1 MKIVNKIFNKIFN
14 KKNIKW
20 FALVLLLIIIILIFL
35 LRKKVDEVV
44 IENHNLY
51 QYLNGVK
58 VSYTGKIKINKDE
71 NKIIKLS
78 FKDIN
83 IDLDTTPIY
92 YKDTKK
98 VLFPKNM
105 AVIYP
110 ILGEQYKINYYSNV
124 YSDSNFIYVKD
135 GSLKKNLVN
144 SLIYDGDDI
153 YFFID
158 NVVVSFDDKSY
169 EVGPLSYII
178 VDTLNGILNI
188 YNMDSDSYNSF
199 NVSSDVIISTN
210 DYKVNASLD
219 YIYYNN
225 KTRLLIKDVNKLG
238 NLNK

>member
-1 MKIVNKIFNKIFN
+1 MKIIERIFN

-20 FALVLLLIIIILIFL
+20 FALLLLLIIIILFFL
-35 LRKKVDEVV
+35 LRKEVDEVS
-44 IENHNLY
+44 IENHDLY
-51 QYLNGVK
+51 QYLSGVK
-58 VSYTGKIKINKDE
+58 VEYTGKIKINKDK

-92 YKDTKK
+92 YKGSKK

-110 ILGEQYKINYYSNV
+110 ILGEQYKINYYSTIYND
-124 YSDSNFIYVKD
+124 SDFIYVRD

-144 SLIYDGDDI
+144 SFIYDGDDI

-158 NVVVSFDDKSY
+158 SVTVSFGDWNHK
-169 EVGPLSYII
+169 VPPLSYI
-178 VDTLNGILNI
+178 VADTLNNALYI
-188 YNMDSDSYNSF
+188 YDRENDLYSSFSDVN
-199 NVSSDVIISTN
+199 SDVIISTN

-219 YIYYNN
+219 YMYYNN
-225 KTRLLIKDVNKLG
+225 KTRLLIKDVDKLV
-238 NLNK
+238 NLSK